1 MTKIY
6 ELTSSYGELS
16 SFIED
21 YPDGQESIIGI
32 AMDRGWQPFEDYK
45 PITLA
50 VCRGDTGKKNYQFD
64 FSGSLIP
71 FIVFSEKSQKALEP
85 ILAPRG

>member
-32 AMDRGWQPFEDYK
+32 AMDKRLWFLL
-45 PITLA
+45 T
-50 VCRGDTGKKNYQFD
+50 
-64 FSGSLIP
+64 
-71 FIVFSEKSQKALEP
+71 
-85 ILAPRG
+85 

>member
-50 VCRGDTGKKNYQFD
+50 LCRGDTGKKIIN
-64 FSGSLIP
+64 LISVVHLTLLSCLVKKP
-71 FIVFSEKSQKALEP
+71 KK
-85 ILAPRG
+85 R